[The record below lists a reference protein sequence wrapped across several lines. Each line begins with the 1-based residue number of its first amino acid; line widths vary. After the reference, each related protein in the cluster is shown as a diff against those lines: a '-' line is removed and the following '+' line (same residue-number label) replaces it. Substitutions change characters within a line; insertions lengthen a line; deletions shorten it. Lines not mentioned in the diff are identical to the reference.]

1 MKQTYSILIAVSS
14 LLLPAATATAQ
25 PQAQDVVTVGSSTA
39 QGGTTITI
47 PVYIRDTSGT
57 PLGID
62 QPAGNRIQ
70 SYSITVN
77 YSPASAVQSITFT
90 RAGITAGLTPVF
102 ESSPSGPGSVSLVD
116 TFQESTNLIPF
127 TLNAPAPGNQIGKLT
142 IALSPN
148 ASSGALPLT
157 LDPVLTQLSNE
168 GGTVKETTTLG
179 NLQLVSGTV
188 TILAQGTANVPTVQT
203 TLLVLLAVALAAVA
217 VRLRL

>member
-1 MKQTYSILIAVSS
+1 MKQTTSILIAVSC
-14 LLLPAATATAQ
+14 LLLPVASATAQ
-25 PQAQDVVTVGSSTA
+25 PQAQDVITVASRTA
-39 QGGTTITI
+39 QGGTTVTV
-47 PVYIRDTSGT
+47 PVYIQDVSGT

-90 RAGITAGLTPVF
+90 RAGITAPLTPVF
-102 ESSPSGPGSVSLVD
+102 ESTPSAPGTVSLID

-127 TLNAPAPGNQIGKLT
+127 TLNAAAPGNQIGLLT
-142 IALSPN
+142 ITLAPN
-148 ASSGALPLT
+148 VSSGSLPLT

-179 NLQLVSGTV
+179 NLALVSGTV
-188 TILAQGTANVPTVQT
+188 TILGAGTANVPTVST
-203 TLLVLLAVALAAVA
+203 ALLALLAVALGVVA
-217 VRLRL
+217 VRLRM

>member
-25 PQAQDVVTVGSSTA
+25 PQGQDVVTVGSSTA

-127 TLNAPAPGNQIGKLT
+127 TLNAPAPGNQIGNLT

-217 VRLRL
+217 VRLRM